1 MILYFSGSGNSL
13 AIARQLSTK
22 LNDRVVS
29 LYDAVNEDLS
39 REECIGLVFPTYWL
53 DAPLAVK
60 ELIPKIKFPATA
72 YTYIVITCGAQ
83 TNNAIWSAR
92 KLLRLQG
99 VEISYCHK
107 VRVPDSCALAF
118 GRNPNSQSWK
128 FDKYANRV
136 DEIASDIKNCKHS
149 LHYSAFD
156 PFAYIV
162 NSKSLAGKLYKITTP
177 IVNPDK
183 CIGCETC
190 YKICP
195 QNNIKIS
202 DSKAFIGDNCTF
214 CFGCVHFCPSQA
226 IDVSGKPTSKE
237 FQYHH
242 PQISLKDML
251 KR

>member
-22 LNDRVVS
+22 LNDQVIS
-29 LYDAVNEDLS
+29 MYNAVNKDFSKEKY
-39 REECIGLVFPTYWL
+39 IGLVFPTYWL

-83 TNNAIWSAR
+83 TNNAIWSVR
-92 KLLRLQG
+92 RLLRQQG

-107 VRVPDSCALAF
+107 VRVPDSSALAF
-118 GRNPNSQSWK
+118 GRNPNSQKWK
-128 FDKYANRV
+128 FDRYSNRIHV
-136 DEIASDIKNCKHS
+136 IVEDILKGKRH

-156 PFAYIV
+156 PLGYLL
-162 NSKSLAGKLYKITTP
+162 NRDLLAKKVYKITTP
-177 IVNPDK
+177 IVNVDK
-183 CIGCETC
+183 CVGCETC

-202 DSKAFIGDNCTF
+202 NKKAFIGDNCTF
-214 CFGCVHFCPSQA
+214 CFGCVHFCPFQA
-226 IDVSGKPTSKE
+226 IDISGKHISKD

-242 PQISLKDML
+242 PQIVLKDMI